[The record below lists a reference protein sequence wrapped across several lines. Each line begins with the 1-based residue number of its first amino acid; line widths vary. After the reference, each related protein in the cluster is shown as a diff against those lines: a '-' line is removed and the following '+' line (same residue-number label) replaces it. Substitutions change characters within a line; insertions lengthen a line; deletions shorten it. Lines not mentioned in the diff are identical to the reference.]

1 MLGNFLLDK
10 IRDKEV
16 IIKIIHRH
24 WFNIIKQFI
33 PILLLVLILIAVF
46 NILPSYFSIFQESTF
61 AKLISFGESLFIALI
76 WIFAFFT
83 WIDYYFDIWV
93 ITSEKVINIEQK
105 ALFMRSLSELKFE
118 KIQDVTVEVKGL
130 LPTLLNYGD
139 VFIQTAGEK
148 ERFIFRQIA
157 NPYKIKDLIMG
168 LQKSQEREETNEL
181 GEVIRNEIHKEL

>member
-10 IRDKEV
+10 IRDREV

-24 WFNIIKQFI
+24 WFNIFKQFV
-33 PILLLVLILIAVF
+33 PVILLALVLFAIF
-46 NILPSYFSIFQESTF
+46 NFLPSYFSIFQGETF
-61 AKLISFGESLFIALI
+61 AKLIAFGESLFIVLI
-76 WIFAFFT
+76 WVFAFFT

-118 KIQDVTVEVKGL
+118 RIQDVTVEVKGL
-130 LPTLLNYGD
+130 IPTLLNYGD
-139 VFIQTAGEK
+139 VFIQTAGET
-148 ERFIFRQIA
+148 ERFIFRQVA

-168 LQKSQEREETNEL
+168 LQKRQEKEETNEL